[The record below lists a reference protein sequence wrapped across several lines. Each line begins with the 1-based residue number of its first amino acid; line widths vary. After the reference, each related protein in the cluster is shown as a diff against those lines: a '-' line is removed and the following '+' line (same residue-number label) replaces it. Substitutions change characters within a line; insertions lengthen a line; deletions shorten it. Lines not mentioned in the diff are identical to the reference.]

1 MVWRKRYLFN
11 SINGDILNGAIVVY
25 NGDLAQCQVTELTP
39 GTEYFFAVYTF
50 NGSDGLENYLA
61 APATANETTNA
72 TATQLAFINSPA
84 AITSGESFNLTVQ
97 AQDALGNPAFPLA
110 PVTVTIAVTN
120 GTGTLFGTLTGVINT
135 NANSVSFEGL
145 NYQVSGQ
152 AQVTITASSENDVLT
167 ADDVTL
173 NINAAS
179 PSTQD
184 RLLLF
189 SSVTATSMTVR
200 WTRGNGEN
208 RILVAKPG
216 SAVDFTPV
224 NGQAYPLNYTSG
236 TNAVKYYGNAAT
248 ANVTGL
254 TPGTDYHFRLF
265 SYNGTGASTAYNTEA
280 ASFNPRNRATA
291 ASKES
296 VAAPDE
302 TSEEDMY
309 FNNFYVSGINP
320 NPVVNQINF
329 RMSTDETMTATISVI
344 DASGREVAVLAN
356 NKQISKGDHNFN
368 FNLSNELASGTYLL
382 VISSGD
388 QTAVQS
394 FVIVK

>member
-1 MVWRKRYLFN
+1 
-11 SINGDILNGAIVVY
+11 
-25 NGDLAQCQVTELTP
+25 
-39 GTEYFFAVYTF
+39 
-50 NGSDGLENYLA
+50 
-61 APATANETTNA
+61 
-72 TATQLAFINSPA
+72 
-84 AITSGESFNLTVQ
+84 
-97 AQDALGNPAFPLA
+97 
-110 PVTVTIAVTN
+110 
-120 GTGTLFGTLTGVINT
+120 
-135 NANSVSFEGL
+135 
-145 NYQVSGQ
+145 
-152 AQVTITASSENDVLT
+152 
-167 ADDVTL
+167 
-173 NINAAS
+173 
-179 PSTQD
+179 
-184 RLLLF
+184 
-189 SSVTATSMTVR
+189 
-200 WTRGNGEN
+200 
-208 RILVAKPG
+208 
-216 SAVDFTPV
+216 
-224 NGQAYPLNYTSG
+224 
-236 TNAVKYYGNAAT
+236 VKYYGNAAT

-291 ASKES
+291 ATKES